1 MTIVMTGAT
10 GKLGGLILRQ
20 LSYRCRTEEIIASS
34 RRPQDAE
41 LGGVEVR
48 YGDYD
53 EPDSLAASFRGASK
67 LMMVSSPVMDETVRL
82 RQHAAVIEAAREAG
96 VSHIAYTSI
105 FAPEKGRLP
114 LHKLHLA
121 TEQAIKESGI
131 AYTLLRNGYYMD
143 IAKMLGVREAAA
155 GGVLVSPPGS
165 WRFNTVSREDLAL
178 AAATVL
184 TESGHENRTTSSF
197 RPGRGIWTIW
207 PEPSRK
213 RRAAESFTARIRRT
227 GIPSTRC
234 CRTPIWV
241 SCRKTWSR
249 SSGGRFARSRT
260 KCGTCS
266 GKVTPPPRR

>member
-1 MTIVMTGAT
+1 MIIVMTGAT

-20 LSYRCRTEEIIASS
+20 LSYRCRAEDMIVSS
-34 RRPQDAE
+34 RRTQAAE

-53 EPDSLAASFRGASK
+53 VPESLAASFRGASK

-82 RQHAAVIEAAREAG
+82 RQHLAVIEAAREAG
-96 VSHIAYTSI
+96 VSRIVYTSI
-105 FAPEKGRLP
+105 FAPEMGRLP

-131 AYTLLRNGYYMD
+131 PYTLLRNGYYMD

-155 GGVLVSPPGS
+155 GGVLLSPPGS

-184 TESGHENRTTSSF
+184 TESGHENRTY
-197 RPGRGIWTIW
+197 
-207 PEPSRK
+207 EL
-213 RRAAESFTARIRRT
+213 
-227 GIPSTRC
+227 
-234 CRTPIWV
+234 V
-241 SCRKTWSR
+241 
-249 SSGGRFARSRT
+249 
-260 KCGTCS
+260 
-266 GKVTPPPRR
+266 PPRTWNLDDLARAVSEATGRQVVHRADPAYRNPVYEMLPYSDMGFVSEDLVRLVGQPLRTIADEVREMFG